1 MPNNP
6 PRRVE
11 EGTSG
16 IPDPVAHSVNRLMD
30 DMYYKDGSVRERL
43 KGIEE
48 TLKHVPT
55 KAYILGVILTVGV
68 PTIIGIV
75 AIAIRIFTQ

>member
-1 MPNNP
+1 MPNDP

-11 EGTSG
+11 EETRE
-16 IPDPVAHSVNRLMD
+16 IPDPVIHSVNRLMD
-30 DMYYKDGSVRERL
+30 DMYFKDGSVRERL
-43 KGIEE
+43 QGIEE

-55 KAYILGVILTVGV
+55 KAYILTVILTVGV

-75 AIAIRIFTQ
+75 AIVIRLFM